1 MIDLSA
7 VHGGTGHA
15 VLSRAPDGHD
25 ARIVAELAR
34 QHDAPLLLIVPDDA
48 RLAGMLD
55 CLRFFAADLDIV
67 DLPAWDCLPYDRV
80 SPNMPLSARRMHA
93 FSRLAGPEGPRPDIV
108 VTTVNAVV
116 QQVPPRAVLAPLS
129 RSLKPGDQCALEDLL
144 RVLGDNGFHRAGTV
158 MEAGEF
164 ALRGGILDVFTPDGG
179 QPLRLDF
186 FGDTLE
192 AVRTFDPLTQR
203 TTGTAEGLTIAPVS
217 EVILNEETIARFRRG
232 YRELFG
238 VGASSDP
245 LYEAVSAGT
254 RPAGMEHFLP
264 LFYDR
269 LETLFD
275 YVAPALVLTEPHFD
289 EMRQARLEQIGE
301 HHAARE
307 EALAG
312 RLDTLG
318 AYRPVPVERLYL
330 NDDLWRDLTVDRDLA
345 EFTPFEPPAGERVI
359 DCAGDSGR
367 RFAAER
373 ALDGADTAFDTF
385 RAYARDAVAQGARV
399 LLCAYSPGSADRLR
413 TLLDEHDITAVQA
426 VDDAAGLAA
435 LPADMLALTVLGLEN
450 GFRSPDLVVVT
461 EQDLLGERIVRR
473 RRGRAADFIS
483 EAAELTPGDLVV
495 HVDHGIGRFEGLET
509 IRANGAPHDCVALIY
524 AGGDRLFVPVEN
536 IEMLSRYG
544 AETAGAELDR
554 LGGAGWQARKARL
567 KDRIRD
573 MADQLIKTAAE
584 RQMKKATVIA
594 PPQGL
599 YDEFAAHFPFQETE
613 DQNRAIADTL
623 EDLRTGRPMDRLIC
637 GDVGFGKT
645 EVALR
650 AAYCTAMDGG
660 QVAVVTPTTLL
671 CRQHFKTFAERF
683 AGTGIRVRQLSR
695 LVPPKEA
702 KETREGLANGDI
714 QVIVGTH
721 ALLAKSVSFANLELL
736 IVDEEQHFGVKHKER
751 LKELRADVHVLTL
764 TATPIPR
771 TLQLG
776 LAGVKDLSLIATP
789 PVDRLA
795 VRTFVS
801 PFDQVVLREAIM
813 REKYRGGQIFFV
825 CPRIADLE
833 EAQERL
839 KQIAPEVKF
848 ITAHGRMPAR
858 QLEDV
863 MEAFYDGAYDVLIST
878 TIVESGLD
886 IPTANTMII
895 YRADM
900 FGLAQLYQLRGRIG
914 RSKLRAYCYLTLP
927 DRKKP
932 TEGAL
937 KRLKVL
943 QSLDSLGAGFTLASH
958 DLDLR
963 GAGNLLGEEQSG
975 HIKEVGIELYQ
986 QLLEEAVAAAR
997 SGDAGALDLDEE
1009 WTPQINLATAVM
1021 IPESYVPDLESR
1033 LGLYRRISR
1042 LENRAEI
1049 DDIAAELVDRFGP
1062 LPGDVDN
1069 LLKVVEIKQFC
1080 RRANVAKV
1088 DTGPRGAVLSF
1099 RNDSF
1104 ANPAGL
1110 VSFIATQKGTATL
1123 RPDHALVLRRSWET
1137 PDATLKGVRG
1147 LVGRLAKIVREGEQ
1161 TAARAG

>member
-1 MIDLSA
+1 MIDRESLRRA
-7 VHGGTGHA
+7 GDGAILG
-15 VLSRAPDGHD
+15 RAPDGQD
-25 ARIVAELAR
+25 ARIVAALAR
-34 QHDAPLLLIVPDDA
+34 EHEAPLLLVVPDDS

-55 CLRFFAADLDIV
+55 CLGFFAGDLDV
-67 DLPAWDCLPYDRV
+67 LDLPAWDCLPYDRV

-93 FSRLAGPEGPRPDIV
+93 LSRLARPGQARPDIV

-116 QQVPPRAVLAPLS
+116 QKVPPRAVLAPLS
-129 RSLKPGDQCALEDLL
+129 LDLRPGERCDLDDLL
-144 RVLGDNGFHRAGTV
+144 AVLTDNGFHRAGTV

-164 ALRGGILDVFTPDGG
+164 ALRGGILDVFVPGAE

-192 AVRTFDPLTQR
+192 AIRRFDPLSQR
-203 TTGTAEGLTIAPVS
+203 TAGTAESLTIAPVS
-217 EVILNEETIARFRRG
+217 EVVLNEETITRFRRG
-232 YRELFG
+232 YREQFG
-238 VGASSDP
+238 VTASSDP
-245 LYEAVSAGT
+245 LYEAVSAGH
-254 RPAGMEHFLP
+254 RPAGIEHFLP
-264 LFYDR
+264 LFYDD

-275 YVAPALVLTEPHFD
+275 YVDPALVLTEPHFE
-289 EMRQARLEQIGE
+289 EMRRARLEQVGE
-301 HHAARE
+301 HLAARE

-312 RLDTLG
+312 RMDTLG
-318 AYRPVPVERLYL
+318 AYRPVPLERLFL
-330 NDDLWRDLTVDRDLA
+330 DDEAWRVRTDDCALA
-345 EFTPFEPPAGERVI
+345 EFTPFEPPAGPLTI
-359 DCAGDSGR
+359 DCGAESGR

-373 ALDGADTAFDTF
+373 TLDGTESAFDAF
-385 RAYARDAVAQGARV
+385 RAYAREAVNGGARV
-399 LLCAYSPGSADRLR
+399 MLCAYSNGSAERLR
-413 TLLDEHDITAVQA
+413 TLLGEHDITAVEHIA
-426 VDDAAGLAA
+426 DAGALET
-435 LPADMLALTVLGLEN
+435 LPADMIALAVLGLEN
-450 GFRSPDLVVVT
+450 GFRASDLVVVT

-483 EAAELTPGDLVV
+483 EAAELAPGDLVV

-509 IRANGAPHDCVALIY
+509 IRADGAPHDCVALSY
-524 AGGDRLFVPVEN
+524 AGGDRLYVPVEN

-544 AETAGAELDR
+544 AETSGVELDR

-573 MADQLIKTAAE
+573 MADALIKTAAE
-584 RQMKKATVIA
+584 RQMKKGSVIA
-594 PPQGL
+594 PPTGL
-599 YDEFAAHFPFQETE
+599 YDEFAAHFPFQETD
-613 DQNRAIADTL
+613 DQNRAIAETL
-623 EDLRTGRPMDRLIC
+623 EDLRAGRPMDRLIC

-650 AAYCTAMDGG
+650 AAFCTAMEGG
-660 QVAVVTPTTLL
+660 QVAVIAPTTLL
-671 CRQHFKTFAERF
+671 CRQHFKTFTERF
-683 AGTGIRVRQLSR
+683 AGTGIRVRQVSR
-695 LVPPKEA
+695 LVTAREA
-702 KETREGLANGDI
+702 KETREGIASGDV
-714 QVIVGTH
+714 QVVVGTH
-721 ALLAKSVSFANLELL
+721 ALLAKAIAFANLELL
-736 IVDEEQHFGVKHKER
+736 IIDEEQHFGVKHKER
-751 LKELRADVHVLTL
+751 LKALRSDVHVLTL

-801 PFDQVVLREAIM
+801 PFDPVVLREAIM
-813 REKYRGGQIFFV
+813 REKYRGGQVFFV

-839 KQIAPEVKF
+839 KQIAPEVSVV
-848 ITAHGRMPAR
+848 TAHGRMPPR

-863 MEAFYDGAYDVLIST
+863 MEAFYDGAHDVLLST

-886 IPTANTMII
+886 IPTANTMIVW
-895 YRADM
+895 RADM

-914 RSKLRAYCYLTLP
+914 RAKMRAYCYLTLP
-927 DRKKP
+927 DRRKP

-937 KRLKVL
+937 KRLKIL

-975 HIKEVGIELYQ
+975 HIREVGIELYQ
-986 QLLEEAVAAAR
+986 QMLEEAVAAAR
-997 SGDAGALDLDEE
+997 SGEAGALELDEE
-1009 WTPQINLATAVM
+1009 WTPQISLGTSVM
-1021 IPESYVPDLESR
+1021 IPDAYVPDLETR

-1042 LENRAEI
+1042 LANRADI

-1062 LPGDVDN
+1062 LPVDVDN
-1069 LLKVVEIKQFC
+1069 LLKVVEIKQLC
-1080 RRANVAKV
+1080 RAANVEKI

-1099 RNDSF
+1099 RKDQF

-1123 RPDHALVLRRSWET
+1123 RPDHALVLRRAWET
-1137 PDATLKGVRG
+1137 PEAVLKGVRA
-1147 LVGRLAKIVREGEQ
+1147 LTQRLARIAREG
-1161 TAARAG
+1161 AAAAVRAG